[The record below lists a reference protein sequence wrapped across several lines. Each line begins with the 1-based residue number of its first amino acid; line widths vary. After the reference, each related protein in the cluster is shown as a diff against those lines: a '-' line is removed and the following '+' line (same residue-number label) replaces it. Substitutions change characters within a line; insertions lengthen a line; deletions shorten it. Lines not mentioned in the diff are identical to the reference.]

1 MATTEPGISEV
12 ISFQIFLKTLNIWVT
27 SYMSL
32 IIRTD
37 DNDDISF
44 NWFISLNDVISVS
57 EFIILFQES
66 TILGVRNFV

>member
-44 NWFISLNDVISVS
+44 N
-57 EFIILFQES
+57 
-66 TILGVRNFV
+66 